1 MVVASNRGVMYY
13 NYEVIYMSENKY
25 GLTNRVRISNAVDKE
40 LYKQLKQ
47 ISDETMIPI
56 SKLLDQAIKLLIE
69 EHK

>member
-1 MVVASNRGVMYY
+1 
-13 NYEVIYMSENKY
+13 MSENKY

-40 LYKQLKQ
+40 LYAQLKQ

-56 SKLLDQAIKLLIE
+56 SKLLDQAIKLLIK

>member
-1 MVVASNRGVMYY
+1 MVVASSRCVMYY
-13 NYEVIYMSENKY
+13 NYEVIYMNENKY

-40 LYKQLKQ
+40 LYAQLKQ

>member
-1 MVVASNRGVMYY
+1 MLVASSRCVMYY
-13 NYEVIYMSENKY
+13 NYEVIYMNENKY

-40 LYKQLKQ
+40 LYAQLKQ
-47 ISDETMIPI
+47 ISNETMIPL

>member
-1 MVVASNRGVMYY
+1 MVVASNRCVMYY

-25 GLTNRVRISNAVDKE
+25 GLTNRVRISNAIDKE

>member
-1 MVVASNRGVMYY
+1 MVVASNRCIMYY

-40 LYKQLKQ
+40 LYAQLKQ

>member
-1 MVVASNRGVMYY
+1 MN
-13 NYEVIYMSENKY
+13 ENKY
-25 GLTNRVRISNAVDKE
+25 GLTNRVRISNAIDKE

>member
-1 MVVASNRGVMYY
+1 MVVASNRCVMYY
-13 NYEVIYMSENKY
+13 NYEVIYMNENKY

>member
-1 MVVASNRGVMYY
+1 
-13 NYEVIYMSENKY
+13 MSENKY

-40 LYKQLKQ
+40 LYAQLKQ